1 VSGHRDICP
10 RDRGDDD
17 GPVFTSAVSGQG
29 VEELWTR
36 ILGVVETQKI
46 AEATSLGVLL
56 NSRHQNKLMRCFEEL
71 TELGQVLAQ
80 RQPGDEVV
88 ASILGLVLA
97 ELGEISGRV
106 FNESLLESIF
116 SRFCVGK

>member
-1 VSGHRDICP
+1 MDKDKGE
-10 RDRGDDD
+10 DDK
-17 GPVFTSAVSGQG
+17 PVLTSAVSGQG
-29 VEELWTR
+29 LEDLWTR

-46 AEATSLGVLL
+46 AEATSLGILL

-80 RQPGDEVV
+80 KQPGDEVV